1 MSRVAFITAILG
13 KYELTCKP
21 FVKQTIETDFI
32 CFTDNPN
39 IISNGWI
46 IDTIP
51 YWKDFPNKIDN
62 GFYIN
67 STNKSEKLTKF
78 AESEY
83 SDLYSNTNNFNLAK
97 YYKQSWPCIPRL
109 KDYDVVIWLDGTLEI
124 TAPDVAE
131 YMVELCEKYLIV
143 GWQHELRAGH
153 LAWEAFGSYLS
164 KYTSRFYADKP
175 QPYQDVIK
183 QYHDYVAQGYNED
196 FWASYPRKEGRGTGI
211 YKDNH
216 FGVWITCFVAFN
228 NRSDKVKEFLDLW
241 YLQTLKYTTQD
252 QVGFPKVV
260 QDTNIVPYTLPDNRF
275 TGDYPHQKTS
285 IYVKQEHGQ

>member
-46 IDTIP
+46 IDTTP

-97 YYKQSWPCIPRL
+97 YYKQSWHNIPRL
-109 KDYDVVIWLDGTLEI
+109 QEYDLVIWIDGSIEI
-124 TAPDVAE
+124 TSSEVAE
-131 YMVELCEKYLIV
+131 YMLEKCKDYKIV
-143 GWQHELRAGH
+143 SWQHEWRAGR
-153 LAWEAFGSYLS
+153 LIWEAHASYLPRYHDLNYLNQS
-164 KYTSRFYADKP
+164 
-175 QPYQDVIK
+175 QPYQDVVG
-183 QYHDYVAQGYNED
+183 QYHNYLSEGYDEN
-196 FWASYPRKEGRGTGI
+196 FWTQYPRTEGRG
-211 YKDNH
+211 
-216 FGVWITCFVAFN
+216 
-228 NRSDKVKEFLDLW
+228 R
-241 YLQTLKYTTQD
+241 
-252 QVGFPKVV
+252 
-260 QDTNIVPYTLPDNRF
+260 
-275 TGDYPHQKTS
+275 GDHAL
-285 IYVKQEHGQ
+285 HGRRA